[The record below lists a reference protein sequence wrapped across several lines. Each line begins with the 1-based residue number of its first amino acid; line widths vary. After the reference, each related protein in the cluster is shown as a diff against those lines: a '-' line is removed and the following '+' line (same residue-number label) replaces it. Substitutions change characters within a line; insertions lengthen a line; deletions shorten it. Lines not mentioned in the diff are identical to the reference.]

1 MNFMTDN
8 GISAKTFCL
17 TCLTP
22 FLMKLCL
29 WNRRGR
35 GRKPRQTADKKYQI
49 IIIQYPR
56 AIPSDKYTQTRD
68 ECIVSSHSKKHIYT
82 IDA

>member
-1 MNFMTDN
+1 MTDN

-22 FLMKLCL
+22 FLVQLCL

-35 GRKPRQTADKKYQI
+35 GQKPRQTAGKKYHII
-49 IIIQYPR
+49 IIIQYSR
-56 AIPSDKYTQTRD
+56 ARPSDKYTQNWD
-68 ECIVSSHSKKHIYT
+68 ECIVSSHNKKHIYT